1 MNREEADALIADL
14 MAEHFARL
22 AAELEARIERAIAAK
37 PLPPFVPPPVWAEG
51 KRYAAG
57 SSVRWRNGLFYAQRD
72 SEEEPGQDEAWLPLV
87 VGLAGF
93 DVQWSDERTFVARA
107 TLSDGRTIECQ
118 RDFAVPIVRGHW
130 HPETTYL
137 PGDRV
142 FRFGEWHAT
151 AMSLGVDPNS
161 TKAEGHWEKVGGKYA
176 KSVLALAIDDEGT
189 ISESGREIGS
199 IKPLVQGLLTKLVSE
214 RAA

>member
-1 MNREEADALIADL
+1 MTREEADALIADL

-22 AAELEARIERAIAAK
+22 SADLEARIDRAVAAK
-37 PLPPFVPPPVWAEG
+37 PLPPFVPPPVWSEG
-51 KRYAAG
+51 RHGAG
-57 SSVRWRNGLFYAQRD
+57 AVVRHRNGIFLARFD
-72 SEEEPGQDEAWLPLV
+72 SVDEPPSDAWLPLV
-87 VGLAGF
+87 VGLASF
-93 DVQWSDERTFVARA
+93 DMKWTDDRTFTAQA
-107 TLSDGRTIECQ
+107 TLSDGRIVETARVI
-118 RDFAVPIVRGHW
+118 AVPLVRGHW

-151 AMSLGVDPNS
+151 AMSLGVDPS
-161 TKAEGHWEKVGGKYA
+161 TADAEGPWEKVGGKYA

-189 ISESGREIGS
+189 VSESGREIGS
-199 IKPLVQGLLTKLVSE
+199 IKPLVQGLLTKLVND